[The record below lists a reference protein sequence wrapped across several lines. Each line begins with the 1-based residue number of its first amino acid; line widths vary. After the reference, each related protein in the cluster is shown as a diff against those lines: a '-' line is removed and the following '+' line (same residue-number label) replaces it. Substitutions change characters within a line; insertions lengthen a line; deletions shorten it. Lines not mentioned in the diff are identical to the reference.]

1 MMMRHALSRR
11 FARPRRLALFT
22 AALLVAG
29 GAALPAQAQQ
39 TDDGDNKSLTES
51 LLTGFGLVAPTPPDI
66 DYRERAPLVV
76 PQNADVLPPPMSD
89 DSLAA
94 NPAWPKD
101 AEEVA
106 RQKQAAADAK
116 VTKQHSRYDG
126 IDPRPLK
133 PGEVAGGKS
142 SGRVASQQGSGFGLK
157 DSDQHISPS
166 QMEFKGWGNI
176 FNAGGEKPLVFTGEP
191 DRESLTQPPPGYQT
205 PAPNAVYGTVEK
217 KNEGWKL
224 PSWFDR
230 TTPKN

>member
-1 MMMRHALSRR
+1 MRHALTRR
-11 FARPRRLALFT
+11 LARPHRLALFT

-29 GAALPAQAQQ
+29 GAAIPAQAQEE
-39 TDDGDNKSLTES
+39 GENKSLTES

-76 PQNADVLPPPMSD
+76 PQNADVLPPPMD
-89 DSLAA
+89 DALAA

-101 AEEVA
+101 AEEVE

-133 PGEVAGGKS
+133 PAEVAGGK
-142 SGRVASQQGSGFGLK
+142 RASTAGAAESGFGLK
-157 DSDQHISPS
+157 DSDNHISPS

-176 FNAGGEKPLVFTGEP
+176 FNAGQEKPLVFTGEP
-191 DRESLTQPPPGYQT
+191 ERQALVEPPPGYRT
-205 PAPNAVYGTVEK
+205 PAPNAPYGTVEK

-224 PSWFDR
+224 PNWFDR